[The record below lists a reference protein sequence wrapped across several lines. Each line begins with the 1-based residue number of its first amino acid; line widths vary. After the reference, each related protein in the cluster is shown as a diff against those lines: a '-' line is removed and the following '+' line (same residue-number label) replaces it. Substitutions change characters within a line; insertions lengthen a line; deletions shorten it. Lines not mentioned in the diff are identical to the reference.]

1 MNRTFSAIVCVAP
14 VLFFAL
20 NAETHAQGIRQSMTA
35 ITAQPSIAGAP
46 GPRGCGGNFFIA
58 RVQGSQRCVSCP
70 QQMPYYSSYG
80 LCMKCPPM
88 WTLTG
93 RRCVRY

>member
-1 MNRTFSAIVCVAP
+1 MKQKFAAILCAT
-14 VLFFAL
+14 VLLFAL
-20 NAETHAQGIRQSMTA
+20 NVDSNAQGIRQSMSA
-35 ITAQPSIAGAP
+35 ITVQPNVAGAP

-58 RVQGSQRCVSCP
+58 RLQGSQRCISCP